1 MHQSGISQC
10 TIQNRNVY
18 IFVLNGTLW
27 NMDRCIVGFMNKFHW
42 NRPNSQIAQCTN
54 PISHNA
60 PFRTEMCIFC
70 PEWYIVVYGIG
81 ALRDLRISS
90 IAMTLYYK
98 HAKKTEANQNGTDDG
113 THPPGT
119 LCSLEEIGPVN
130 KFIIIWLCQPKAGC
144 TSKALTNTINSLAP
158 TEIMS

>member
-1 MHQSGISQC
+1 
-10 TIQNRNVY
+10 
-18 IFVLNGTLW
+18 
-27 NMDRCIVGFMNKFHW
+27 
-42 NRPNSQIAQCTN
+42 
-54 PISHNA
+54 
-60 PFRTEMCIFC
+60 MCIFC